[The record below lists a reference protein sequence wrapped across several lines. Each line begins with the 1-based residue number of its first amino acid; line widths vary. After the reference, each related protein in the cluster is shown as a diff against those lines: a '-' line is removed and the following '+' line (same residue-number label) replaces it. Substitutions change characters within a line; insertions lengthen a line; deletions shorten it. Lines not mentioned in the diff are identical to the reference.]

1 MNSSIPFPF
10 PDQRKGS
17 CGLSQQRA
25 LYMQAIRAALE
36 RKGLEVDADR
46 GDGLS
51 VWMLLM
57 LRVSCHVLPLSS
69 VLYPHDDTAFS
80 ATDMVQVLCCLSGPV
95 AFKGTLHAIAC

>member
-1 MNSSIPFPF
+1 
-10 PDQRKGS
+10 
-17 CGLSQQRA
+17 
-25 LYMQAIRAALE
+25 MQAIRAALE

-80 ATDMVQVLCCLSGPV
+80 ATDMVQVLCCLSAPV
-95 AFKGTLHAIAC
+95 AFNGTFMLLHASVGREAKSPRKNCVKFPYHHG